1 MAISSKNISL
11 GYDVFDRSGIE
22 NCCYSYS
29 PQSVSDCLSTVAAN
43 SCTISDALERCNTA
57 FSTLTTATKGDSISS
72 SLDHLRDRVEL
83 LESQLRNFDLRKVV
97 NKIKPLQLRN
107 ELETIAAWQTI

>member
-43 SCTISDALERCNTA
+43 SCTISNSLNDCTRA
-57 FSTLTTATKGDSISS
+57 ISSFTSSAS

-83 LESQLRNFDLRKVV
+83 LESQLRNFDLKKVV
-97 NKIKPLQLRN
+97 NKIKKPLQLRN